1 MHKVFRLLSLG
12 FVVAI
17 PLIGG
22 IGLGIF
28 VDSKLEIEDPI
39 FTLGGILLGTIV
51 AGWAV
56 YLLIKPLIS
65 AKHK

>member
-12 FVVAI
+12 FVVSI

-28 VDSKLEIEDPI
+28 VDSKLEIEDSI
-39 FTLGGILLGTIV
+39 FTLGGILLGIIV

-65 AKHK
+65 EKHK

>member
-1 MHKVFRLLSLG
+1 M
-12 FVVAI
+12 AT

-28 VDSKLEIEDPI
+28 VDTKLEIEDSI
-39 FTLGGILLGTIV
+39 FTLGGILLGIIV

-65 AKHK
+65 EKHK

>member
-12 FVVAI
+12 FVVALR
-17 PLIGG
+17 LIGG

-28 VDSKLEIEDPI
+28 VDSKLKIEGPI
-39 FTLGGILLGTIV
+39 FTLGGILLGIIV

-65 AKHK
+65 EKHK

>member
-12 FVVAI
+12 CVVAI

-28 VDSKLEIEDPI
+28 VDSKLEIEDSI
-39 FTLGGILLGTIV
+39 FTLGGILLGIIV

-65 AKHK
+65 EKHK